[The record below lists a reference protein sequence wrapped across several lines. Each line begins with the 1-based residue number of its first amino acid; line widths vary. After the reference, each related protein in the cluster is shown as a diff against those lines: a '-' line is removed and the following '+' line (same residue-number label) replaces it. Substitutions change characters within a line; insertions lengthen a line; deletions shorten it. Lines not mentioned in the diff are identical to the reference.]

1 MKLFKRKTI
10 SEKSKS
16 LVINPECKHIIHN
29 AALEAAV
36 IGAGL
41 AQVPG
46 ADHILISALQINMVK
61 DLAKAQGRTLS
72 EGAIK
77 GFMVSF
83 AATYVGRGT
92 SKFLIGWIPVF
103 GNVINATTAA
113 SITEAF
119 GWAALKTMQQQEK
132 ELQFAQA

>member
-1 MKLFKRKTI
+1 MKIFARKAKA
-10 SEKSKS
+10 SNDKS

-29 AALEAAV
+29 AALEAAL

-77 GFMVSF
+77 GLMVSF

-92 SKFLIGWIPVF
+92 SKFLIGWVPIF

-119 GWAALKTMQQQEK
+119 GWAALKTMKQE
-132 ELQFAQA
+132 ELQLQQS

>member
-1 MKLFKRKTI
+1 MKLFKRKDTT
-10 SEKSKS
+10 KKGKS

-29 AALEAAV
+29 AAWEAAL

-41 AQVPG
+41 AQIPG

-77 GFMVSF
+77 GLMVSF

-92 SKFLIGWIPVF
+92 SKFLIGWIPFF

-119 GWAALKTMQQQEK
+119 GWAALKTMQQENI
-132 ELQFAQA
+132 EFAQA

>member
-1 MKLFKRKTI
+1 MRLFGKKAK
-10 SEKSKS
+10 EKKDIS

-46 ADHILISALQINMVK
+46 ADHILISALQVNMVK
-61 DLAKAQGRTLS
+61 DLAKAQGRTIS

-77 GFMVSF
+77 GLMVSF

-92 SKFLIGWIPVF
+92 SKFLIGWVPVF

-119 GWAALKTMQQQEK
+119 GWAALRT
-132 ELQFAQA
+132 LA